1 MYVKKVIGLI
11 TCMLVIVL
19 AVSQAWAV
27 GAVSG
32 ELRKWHKITITFD
45 GPNTSE
51 MATPNPFTDYRLNVT
66 FSNGSTSYEVPGY
79 FAADGNAAN
88 TGATS
93 GSKWRVHFAPNKTG
107 TWSYSVSFREG
118 TNVAV
123 NSEDNAGI
131 PVDPLDGETGSFLVQ
146 SSNKTGR
153 DHRGKG
159 RLQYVGE
166 HYLKFAETGEY
177 FLKQGADAP
186 ENFLAYVDFDNTPN
200 NKNLRKDWSP
210 HKGDWNSGDPTWK
223 SGKGKGIIGAVNYL
237 ASEGMNAF
245 SFIPMNING
254 DDQNV
259 FPYISDSAFD
269 RKRMDCSKL
278 DQWEIVFAHGDKMGM
293 FLHFKTQ
300 ETENEKLLDNG
311 NLGTERKL
319 YYRELIARFGHHL
332 ALNWNLGEEIND
344 SSTAQKKSWAQY
356 FHDTDPYHHHI
367 VIHNGSSHY
376 DLLGLGSKLTGFSL
390 QTSLSN
396 FEGVHFR
403 VKDYVNR
410 SADAGKPWAVACDE
424 PGDAGHALRPDNDAG
439 NSHED
444 GRKNALWG
452 TFMAGGWGN
461 EWYFGTQHAH
471 SDSTCQDFRS
481 RNKWWDYCRYALEFF
496 NDHNIPFW
504 QMKNNNSLS
513 SASNDYCLFKKG
525 LVYVMYLKNG
535 GSTNLDLSNA
545 GGQFDVRWY
554 DPRNGGGLKT
564 GSVSTIQ
571 GGRSESLGNAPN
583 NTDKDWVV
591 LVTLGMS
598 SNIPPVAD
606 AGQDQVVTDA
616 DGDGVESVSLDGTQS
631 SDADGSI
638 DYWEW
643 KEGNTILATQSNPVL
658 ELAIGVHTLSL
669 TVTDNEG
676 AEDTHKVTIQVKSGT
691 VQDSA
696 VSRFILVNADSDED
710 IAVLMDGGTL
720 NLATLP
726 ARYFSVRA
734 ETDPLQVSSIAFSLN
749 GATEKTQTEM
759 SRPYALWGDNSGD
772 YHPGAF
778 NEGEHTLLAE
788 PTLNGVTGT
797 YLQVSFTVINESNPV
812 NNPPTIEAGLIAEP
826 NPVTLPET
834 AMLSVDAVDPEGDTL
849 TYTWSVVSGPEPVGF
864 QPNGTE
870 FSDQCEAT
878 FIEGGDYVIRV
889 TVSDGA
895 FNVEKNL
902 AMTVLL
908 PQNNPPAAKG
918 DSFMVEEGQIL
929 EVAAPGVLSNDTD
942 PDGDPLTAALV
953 DDAFNGVLVL
963 YPDGSFIYTPDT
975 GFIGDDKFT
984 YVASDGEDDSPVA
997 TVTITVT
1004 EGTPYEPVSI
1014 TGYTL
1019 INADTDEV
1027 ITELED
1033 GDTIDL
1039 GMLPSANV
1047 NIWANTDPTVVGRVV
1062 LSLSGATSNTRTET
1076 AFPYALWG
1084 NSKYD
1089 YHAGSLNA
1097 GEHTLTATPY
1107 LDEMAGASL
1116 TINFTVVEGSAI
1128 TGFTLVNANTNK
1140 DIMDLNN
1147 GDTISLNALP
1157 TRSINIRANTD
1168 STALDSV
1175 KLVLSGSTSKTR
1187 TEGKAPYALW
1197 GDTNSN
1203 YNSGAL
1209 KTGAHT
1215 LKAIP
1220 YVNGKEDTPRKIE
1233 FNVVDK

>member
-93 GSKWRVHFAPNKTG
+93 GSKWRVHFAPDKTG

-123 NSEDNAGI
+123 NSEDNAGT

-376 DLLGLGSKLTGFSL
+376 DLLGPGSKLTGFSL

-461 EWYFGTQHAH
+461 EWYFGT
-471 SDSTCQDFRS
+471 STRT
-481 RNKWWDYCRYALEFF
+481 RTR
-496 NDHNIPFW
+496 H
-504 QMKNNNSLS
+504 
-513 SASNDYCLFKKG
+513 
-525 LVYVMYLKNG
+525 
-535 GSTNLDLSNA
+535 
-545 GGQFDVRWY
+545 VR
-554 DPRNGGGLKT
+554 
-564 GSVSTIQ
+564 I
-571 GGRSESLGNAPN
+571 
-583 NTDKDWVV
+583 
-591 LVTLGMS
+591 
-598 SNIPPVAD
+598 
-606 AGQDQVVTDA
+606 
-616 DGDGVESVSLDGTQS
+616 
-631 SDADGSI
+631 
-638 DYWEW
+638 
-643 KEGNTILATQSNPVL
+643 
-658 ELAIGVHTLSL
+658 
-669 TVTDNEG
+669 
-676 AEDTHKVTIQVKSGT
+676 
-691 VQDSA
+691 
-696 VSRFILVNADSDED
+696 F
-710 IAVLMDGGTL
+710 
-720 NLATLP
+720 
-726 ARYFSVRA
+726 
-734 ETDPLQVSSIAFSLN
+734 
-749 GATEKTQTEM
+749 
-759 SRPYALWGDNSGD
+759 
-772 YHPGAF
+772 
-778 NEGEHTLLAE
+778 
-788 PTLNGVTGT
+788 
-797 YLQVSFTVINESNPV
+797 
-812 NNPPTIEAGLIAEP
+812 
-826 NPVTLPET
+826 
-834 AMLSVDAVDPEGDTL
+834 
-849 TYTWSVVSGPEPVGF
+849 
-864 QPNGTE
+864 
-870 FSDQCEAT
+870 
-878 FIEGGDYVIRV
+878 
-889 TVSDGA
+889 
-895 FNVEKNL
+895 
-902 AMTVLL
+902 
-908 PQNNPPAAKG
+908 AA
-918 DSFMVEEGQIL
+918 
-929 EVAAPGVLSNDTD
+929 
-942 PDGDPLTAALV
+942 
-953 DDAFNGVLVL
+953 
-963 YPDGSFIYTPDT
+963 
-975 GFIGDDKFT
+975 
-984 YVASDGEDDSPVA
+984 
-997 TVTITVT
+997 
-1004 EGTPYEPVSI
+1004 
-1014 TGYTL
+1014 
-1019 INADTDEV
+1019 
-1027 ITELED
+1027 
-1033 GDTIDL
+1033 
-1039 GMLPSANV
+1039 
-1047 NIWANTDPTVVGRVV
+1047 
-1062 LSLSGATSNTRTET
+1062 ATSGGIIADMRWN
-1076 AFPYALWG
+1076 
-1084 NSKYD
+1084 
-1089 YHAGSLNA
+1089 
-1097 GEHTLTATPY
+1097 
-1107 LDEMAGASL
+1107 SL
-1116 TINFTVVEGSAI
+1116 TITTF
-1128 TGFTLVNANTNK
+1128 
-1140 DIMDLNN
+1140 
-1147 GDTISLNALP
+1147 
-1157 TRSINIRANTD
+1157 
-1168 STALDSV
+1168 
-1175 KLVLSGSTSKTR
+1175 LSGR
-1187 TEGKAPYALW
+1187 
-1197 GDTNSN
+1197 
-1203 YNSGAL
+1203 
-1209 KTGAHT
+1209 
-1215 LKAIP
+1215 
-1220 YVNGKEDTPRKIE
+1220 
-1233 FNVVDK
+1233 